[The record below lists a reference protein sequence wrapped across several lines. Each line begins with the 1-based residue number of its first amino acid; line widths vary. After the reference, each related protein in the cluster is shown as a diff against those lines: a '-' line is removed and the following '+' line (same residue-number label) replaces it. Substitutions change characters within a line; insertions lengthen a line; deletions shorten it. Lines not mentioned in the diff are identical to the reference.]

1 VGAQQNQRHIQNSF
15 TMSKSQRDEMAQNHV
30 EFPRLI
36 LYLRIYFRHAPAVCA
51 WLQTYVV
58 LHMDMLLFA

>member
-36 LYLRIYFRHAPAVCA
+36 LYFRHAPAVCA

-58 LHMDMLLFA
+58 LHTDMLLFA